1 MRKRME
7 KLASQLIN
15 TQMRL
20 TECPANLDKYD
31 GSAYKYFL
39 EWTDSYKIYK
49 AFKTQAEVI
58 DFLNEVKENDGI
70 AYTDWGEAKI
80 MQTEAMS
87 VKKIRGVTRLSQKE
101 FAEKYEIPQR
111 TLENWEAGRRTPPDY
126 VLKLLMRV
134 IEEDYEM
141 KES

>member
-1 MRKRME
+1 M
-7 KLASQLIN
+7 
-15 TQMRL
+15 
-20 TECPANLDKYD
+20 
-31 GSAYKYFL
+31 
-39 EWTDSYKIYK
+39 
-49 AFKTQAEVI
+49 I

-134 IEEDYEM
+134 IKEDYEM